1 MPAFPCYGRRP
12 NHLKQRL
19 NPFMAK
25 STLSFVCQN
34 CGAAYNRWQG
44 KCESCGE
51 WNTLAEEDVT
61 GATTMPVSIRSKRKG
76 RLFKLETLTGKSA
89 DAPRLPSGM
98 VELDR
103 VTGGGFVRGS
113 VLLVGGDPGIG
124 KSTLLTQATSLM
136 ARAGHRAVYISGEE
150 AVAQVRLRAE
160 RLGLADAPVQ
170 LAAETSVEDIVSTL
184 SEGAV
189 PRLIVI
195 DSIQTMWTDTVE
207 SAPGTVTQ
215 VRASAQALIRFAKKS
230 GAAIILVGHVTKDG
244 QIAGP
249 RVVEHMVDAV
259 LSFEGEGSQQFR
271 ILRAVKNRF
280 GPTDEIGVFEMTG
293 LGLREVSNPSEL
305 FLSERDL
312 GSPGTAVFA
321 GIEGTRPV
329 LVELQAL
336 VAPTSLGTPRRA
348 VVGWDPSRL
357 SMVLAVLE
365 AHCGVKL
372 SGHDVYLNVAGGL
385 RIQEPAAD
393 LAAAAALVSSLVN
406 APLADGR
413 GLFRRDFAFR
423 RGPAGGAD
431 LGPAE
436 GSGETRLRPRHP
448 ARSGPRRGRRR
459 CRSLPQYRGRI
470 DHPGRGYRR
479 ARHPKGKPRWQPG
492 DRGGG
497 EKCHTCEIPA
507 SGRLAGRDLARPR
520 RYTTR
525 ARPGV
530 TRFPAL
536 REGPYA
542 PHLGRYRH
550 ADSRFGTYGRT

>member
-1 MPAFPCYGRRP
+1 
-12 NHLKQRL
+12 
-19 NPFMAK
+19 MAK
-25 STLSFVCQN
+25 SALSFVCQN
-34 CGAAYNRWQG
+34 CGSAYNRWQG

-51 WNTLAEEDVT
+51 WNTLVEEDTT

-76 RLFKLETLTGKSA
+76 RKFVLESLTGKSHE
-89 DAPRLPSGM
+89 APRLGSGM
-98 VELDR
+98 AELDR

-184 SEGAV
+184 SEGTV

-348 VVGWDPSRL
+348 VVGWDSSRL
-357 SMVLAVLE
+357 SMILAVLE
-365 AHCGVKL
+365 AHGGLKL
-372 SGHDVYLNVAGGL
+372 GQYDVYLNVAGGL
-385 RIQEPAAD
+385 KIAEPAAD
-393 LAAAAALVSSLVN
+393 LAAAAALVSSLV
-406 APLADGR
+406 
-413 GLFRRDFAFR
+413 
-423 RGPAGGAD
+423 GA
-431 LGPAE
+431 
-436 GSGETRLRPRHP
+436 
-448 ARSGPRRGRRR
+448 
-459 CRSLPQYRGRI
+459 SLPHDAVYFGEIGLSGAVRPVAHTGLRLKEAAKL
-470 DHPGRGYRR
+470 GFSR
-479 ARHPKGKPRWQPG
+479 A
-492 DRGGG
+492 
-497 EKCHTCEIPA
+497 IAPA
-507 SGRLAGRDLARPR
+507 SAHKETSEAAKLSLSHVSSVASLVAQIAEAGIAVNKDRNK
-520 RYTTR
+520 
-525 ARPGV
+525 V
-530 TRFPAL
+530 TK
-536 REGPYA
+536 
-542 PHLGRYRH
+542 
-550 ADSRFGTYGRT
+550 